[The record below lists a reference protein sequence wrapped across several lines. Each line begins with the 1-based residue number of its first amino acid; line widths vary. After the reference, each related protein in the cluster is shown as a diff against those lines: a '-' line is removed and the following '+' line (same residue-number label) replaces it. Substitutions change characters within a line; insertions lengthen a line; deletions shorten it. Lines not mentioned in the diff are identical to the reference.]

1 MISIN
6 KEKNR
11 KKGNSAEE
19 LACEYLIQNDFSII
33 KRNFSFGKI
42 GEIDIIAEKTN
53 VLYFIEVRSK
63 HSSSTYDPLISID
76 HSKQKKIRRS
86 AEGYLYINKITD
98 KECRMDVIIVD
109 LSGKTNK
116 INHIENAI

>member
-1 MISIN
+1 MNNVN
-6 KEKNR
+6 KEENR

-19 LACEYLIQNDFSII
+19 LACEYLINNDFTIV

-42 GEIDIIAEKTN
+42 GEIDIIAEKKN

-63 HSSSTYDPLISID
+63 HSNSTYDPLISID
-76 HSKQKKIRRS
+76 YNKQKKIRRS

-109 LSGKTNK
+109 LSLQNNK
-116 INHIENAI
+116 INHIENAF